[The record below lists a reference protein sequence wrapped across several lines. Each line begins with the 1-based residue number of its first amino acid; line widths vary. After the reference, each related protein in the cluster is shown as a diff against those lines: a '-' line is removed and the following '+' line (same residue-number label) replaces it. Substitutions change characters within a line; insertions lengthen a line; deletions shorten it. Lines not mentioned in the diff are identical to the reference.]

1 MPQLLTDLGKN
12 PSSRNFFRAP
22 SSFRRSSTA
31 EWRAEKTPGRE
42 WGAGAGGLALLLTRW
57 PFSFFY
63 CGGRHALS
71 AMTVASICSHECGVW
86 THSATGGRR
95 EELRACEVFHDL
107 KEKKTSDIKIM
118 ST

>member
-1 MPQLLTDLGKN
+1 MPQLVTDSGKN

-22 SSFRRSSTA
+22 SSFRRSSTT

-42 WGAGAGGLALLLTRW
+42 WGAVAGGLALLLTRW
-57 PFSFFY
+57 PFSFFTAAV
-63 CGGRHALS
+63 GMLS

-95 EELRACEVFHDL
+95 EELRAHE
-107 KEKKTSDIKIM
+107 T
-118 ST
+118 